1 MFDPRTYR
9 IDSLFTSVSVEG
21 TVANAST
28 ADTIGMQR
36 IEVSHIR
43 CVAAS

>member
-9 IDSLFTSVSVEG
+9 IDSLVTSVLAEG
-21 TVANAST
+21 TVANSSS
-28 ADTIGMQR
+28 ADTIGMPQ